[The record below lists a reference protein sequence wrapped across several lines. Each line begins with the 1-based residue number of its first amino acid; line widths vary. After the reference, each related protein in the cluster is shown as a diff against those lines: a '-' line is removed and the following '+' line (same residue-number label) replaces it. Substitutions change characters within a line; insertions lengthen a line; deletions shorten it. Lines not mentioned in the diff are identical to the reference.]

1 MMCLCERLFLK
12 KNTLYLTDL
21 GFQDVPVR
29 KESHRAW
36 PLFTLYFQCI
46 SYLMM
51 FFCLYDNSFMY
62 VVFLLLNGENANG
75 WGMLIRISFSNFFCF
90 VLKRCFC
97 SIWFLVSNVWHYKMD
112 VGELVGVL
120 SCTMPSQWGPLRT
133 IQAACGELVRWR
145 ESMTERQ
152 RQSDNSRGAGPV
164 VLATSVFWATAVWVS
179 PWPSPQSIC
188 PLQGWQGS
196 LTYKWKA
203 KSF

>member
-1 MMCLCERLFLK
+1 MYQCARRVIGRDH
-12 KNTLYLTDL
+12 Y
-21 GFQDVPVR
+21 
-29 KESHRAW
+29 
-36 PLFTLYFQCI
+36 CI

-62 VVFLLLNGENANG
+62 VVFLLLNGKNASR
-75 WGMLIRISFSNFFCF
+75 WGMLIRISFSNIFC
-90 VLKRCFC
+90 CFKKMFC
-97 SIWFLVSNVWHYKMD
+97 LIWFLVNNVWHYKMD

-179 PWPSPQSIC
+179 PWPSPRASARC
-188 PLQGWQGS
+188 RDDRALWQ
-196 LTYKWKA
+196 TNERQKA
-203 KSF
+203 FRAQKRD